1 MATNYFTTCKPR
13 IQVPV
18 SIFNCF
24 EPRQV
29 FNNPTSVILP
39 SSIPAIESML
49 KSMKGLTEN
58 IMIQTHKELAAA
70 CLNVAQNYKTLYIM
84 GCFGAPMTV
93 WNKKR
98 YLQNYSYNQQADR
111 QVMIKS
117 ATADTFGFDC
127 VCLIKGLLWGWNGKK
142 RKPYGG
148 ATYASNGV
156 PDVTADGMMALCE
169 NVSTDFSN
177 IEVGELLWMSG
188 HVGIYIG
195 NGQAVECTPAWK
207 NGVQVTTV
215 LNVKPGTG
223 REWMKHG
230 KLPWI
235 TYDAAGSAS
244 SSAAADTKTSSVSE
258 LPTPGDI

>member
-1 MATNYFTTCKPR
+1 M
-13 IQVPV
+13 
-18 SIFNCF
+18 
-24 EPRQV
+24 
-29 FNNPTSVILP
+29 
-39 SSIPAIESML
+39 
-49 KSMKGLTEN
+49 
-58 IMIQTHKELAAA
+58 
-70 CLNVAQNYKTLYIM
+70 
-84 GCFGAPMTV
+84 
-93 WNKKR
+93 
-98 YLQNYSYNQQADR
+98 
-111 QVMIKS
+111 
-117 ATADTFGFDC
+117 
-127 VCLIKGLLWGWNGKK
+127 
-142 RKPYGG
+142 
-148 ATYASNGV
+148 

>member
-1 MATNYFTTCKPR
+1 
-13 IQVPV
+13 
-18 SIFNCF
+18 
-24 EPRQV
+24 
-29 FNNPTSVILP
+29 
-39 SSIPAIESML
+39 
-49 KSMKGLTEN
+49 
-58 IMIQTHKELAAA
+58 
-70 CLNVAQNYKTLYIM
+70 
-84 GCFGAPMTV
+84 MTV

-235 TYDAAGSAS
+235 TYDAAGSTS
-244 SSAAADTKTSSVSE
+244 SSAAANTKTSSASE
-258 LPTPGDI
+258 LPTPGDL

>member
-1 MATNYFTTCKPR
+1 
-13 IQVPV
+13 
-18 SIFNCF
+18 
-24 EPRQV
+24 
-29 FNNPTSVILP
+29 
-39 SSIPAIESML
+39 
-49 KSMKGLTEN
+49 MKGLTEN

-148 ATYASNGV
+148 AT
-156 PDVTADGMMALCE
+156 
-169 NVSTDFSN
+169 
-177 IEVGELLWMSG
+177 
-188 HVGIYIG
+188 
-195 NGQAVECTPAWK
+195 
-207 NGVQVTTV
+207 
-215 LNVKPGTG
+215 
-223 REWMKHG
+223 
-230 KLPWI
+230 
-235 TYDAAGSAS
+235 
-244 SSAAADTKTSSVSE
+244 
-258 LPTPGDI
+258 